1 MFQRGT
7 IYWRRFWV
15 GSWFE
20 LKQIRIPT
28 WIVTLLSVRTSEK
41 SREVMSGYFFQSVV
55 IIDIPYA
62 TPGNTCFKICKRL
75 QILRIGHAP
84 KGHLQAV
91 GRIFEKLKF
100 NKKSTVQQVR
110 KKKRV
115 TRNECKNKQNEKS
128 NRSACFY
135 KCSGVRYG
143 NIKIG
148 KRCTVSASR
157 LHRYRKL

>member
-55 IIDIPYA
+55 IISIHDA
-62 TPGNTCFKICKRL
+62 TSGNTYFKICKRL

-84 KGHLQAV
+84 KGHLRAV

-110 KKKRV
+110 KK
-115 TRNECKNKQNEKS
+115 NESPATNAKISKTKS
-128 NRSACFY
+128 R
-135 KCSGVRYG
+135 
-143 NIKIG
+143 
-148 KRCTVSASR
+148 TDLHASTNVQECDTAT
-157 LHRYRKL
+157 